1 MYRFLLAILVF
12 ASVGLSLATVA
23 FIIASNESKQ
33 IPQDIK
39 KQPAKRMLGGA
50 EDYSKQQ
57 EDVPLSF
64 SVRVATH
71 SVGIVAGSIAL
82 YFLYAKKFKGTNL
95 MLLPFL
101 TSATALG
108 LYAYNEYTLVSNV
121 FIFKQIDQNLTT
133 LGANKDDKSYIYRN
147 MLIDLSASAVGILA
161 QLGTILYLFNRRI

>member
-1 MYRFLLAILVF
+1 MYRALLAFLVF

-23 FIIASNESKQ
+23 LIMASNEAQQ
-33 IPQDIK
+33 IPEEIK
-39 KQPAKRMLGGA
+39 KHPAKHMLGGA
-50 EDYSKQQ
+50 QDYSKQQ
-57 EDVPLSF
+57 EDVPVSF

-71 SVGIVAGSIAL
+71 IVGIVAGSVAL
-82 YFLYAKKFKGTNL
+82 YFLYAKKFKGTKL

-133 LGANKDDKSYIYRN
+133 VGANKDDKSHIYRN
-147 MLIDLSASAVGILA
+147 MLIDISASAVGILA
-161 QLGTILYLFNRRI
+161 QLGTIVYLFNRRV

>member
-1 MYRFLLAILVF
+1 MYRALLAFLVF

-23 FIIASNESKQ
+23 FIMASNESQQ

-39 KQPAKRMLGGA
+39 KQPAKHMLGGA

-57 EDVPLSF
+57 DVPLSF
-64 SVRVATH
+64 NVRVATH
-71 SVGIVAGSIAL
+71 SVGVVAGSIAL
-82 YFLYAKKFKGTNL
+82 YFLYAKKFKGTKF

-133 LGANKDDKSYIYRN
+133 LGENKDDKSYIYRN
-147 MLIDLSASAVGILA
+147 MLIDLSASGVGILA
-161 QLGTILYLFNRRI
+161 QLGTIAYLFNRRI